1 MQKCNKTS
9 CCNLHKEKK
18 KDQICSKS
26 YPVLN
31 ILKIILENTLISVS
45 DSRKSWWQPRI
56 VRLNQGPYAIQNII
70 THHLLHLKVP
80 DLDRKKVIVPS
91 HVLYRMLTG
100 CPCPFRPMARFQ
112 ACSIV
117 PLSRDNEGTS
127 VPLSWKVALSRPIEI
142 ATSNSKSEST
152 APSVYHPI
160 PVTSYYGSI
169 YFMASRVVSLSE

>member
-1 MQKCNKTS
+1 MFSKLS
-9 CCNLHKEKK
+9 CLE
-18 KDQICSKS
+18 
-26 YPVLN
+26 Y
-31 ILKIILENTLISVS
+31 LKNILENTLISVLNN
-45 DSRKSWWQPRI
+45 RKSWWQPRI

-117 PLSRDNEGTS
+117 PLSQDNEGTS
-127 VPLSWKVALSRPIEI
+127 VPLSLCPGTKKFCLSRCPEKLHRPVPLETLL
-142 ATSNSKSEST
+142 ASKWQSW
-152 APSVYHPI
+152 VC
-160 PVTSYYGSI
+160 
-169 YFMASRVVSLSE
+169 